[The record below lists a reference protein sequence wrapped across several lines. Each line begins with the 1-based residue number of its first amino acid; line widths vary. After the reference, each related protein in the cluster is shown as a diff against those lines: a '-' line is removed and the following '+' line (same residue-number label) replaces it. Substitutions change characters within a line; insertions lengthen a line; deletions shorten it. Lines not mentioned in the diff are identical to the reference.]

1 LSTETGESGG
11 MIVELFLI
19 WACFFTFGLLAKL
32 YPCNPGQPKFI
43 SRETPTDL
51 IYAGMLLLGGG
62 VATSGATAAA
72 LGLIYGPDAAAAREA
87 IEQGRGALAALPL
100 WSQILLILVISDVI
114 QYWLHRAFHWGPL
127 WPFHA
132 IHHSS
137 RVLDWITTYRV
148 HPVNYALYS
157 TSVSALVMVLGFSP
171 VALAVLGP
179 LNFVHAALVHANL
192 DWDYGPFRYVLAS
205 PVFHRWHHADENS
218 EAHDKNFAPTFPILD
233 VIFGTFYMP
242 KGVLPEGFGVEG
254 APSEGFLAQL
264 VYPFKALAARR
275 GVEGAA
281 SQPGG

>member
-1 LSTETGESGG
+1 
-11 MIVELFLI
+11 MIVELVLI
-19 WACFFTFGLLAKL
+19 WACFLAFGVLAKL

-51 IYAGMLLLGGG
+51 IYVGMLLLGGG

-72 LGLIYGPDAAAAREA
+72 FALIYGPDAEAAREA
-87 IEQGRGALAALPL
+87 IAQGRGALAALPL

-127 WPFHA
+127 WPFHV

-137 RVLDWITTYRV
+137 RVLDWIATFRV
-148 HPVNYALYS
+148 HPVQYALYS
-157 TSVSALVMVLGFSP
+157 TSVGALVMVLGFSP
-171 VALAVLGP
+171 VALAVLAP
-179 LNFVHAALVHANL
+179 INFVHAALVHANL

-205 PVFHRWHHADENS
+205 PVFHRWHHVDEDP
-218 EAHDKNFAPTFPILD
+218 EAHDKNFAPTFPVLD

-275 GVEGAA
+275 GVEAAA
-281 SQPGG
+281 SQSGG